1 MQTMKDVI
9 LYPTETIYGLG
20 VHALDVEALKV
31 LFAIKGRD
39 AAQTAS
45 WLVRDIADIERYAE
59 IGDTARRVAEHF
71 LPGPLTLI
79 LKAKASVPNTCIAP
93 DGTIGFRISS
103 DSVTQKLIAEYMA
116 AHDAPLTCTSANLH
130 GKVPQATTE
139 EILTQLGD
147 RVAHITQVVDDG
159 PRQGAASTVVRILD
173 DTIEIIRE
181 GAITESNIKAYIL

>member
-1 MQTMKDVI
+1 MKDVI

-103 DSVTQKLIAEYMA
+103 DSVAQKLIAEYMA

>member
-20 VHALDVEALKV
+20 VHALDVEVLKV

-103 DSVTQKLIAEYMA
+103 DSVAQKLIAEYMA